1 MSLDVIAFL
10 TLAAALIGFW
20 WQSDK
25 IKRLAL
31 HSVVLRCRAEHLQLL
46 DQTLALRG
54 VWPVRHDNGSLVLR
68 RRYSFEF
75 TSTGEMRHKGEVILH
90 GLQVSQ
96 LHFDPYIMPTEP
108 ERLH

>member
-46 DQTLALRG
+46 DQTLVLRG
-54 VWPVRHDNGSLVLR
+54 VWPVRHDNGRPGLR
-68 RRYSFEF
+68 
-75 TSTGEMRHKGEVILH
+75 G
-90 GLQVSQ
+90 
-96 LHFDPYIMPTEP
+96 
-108 ERLH
+108 